1 MPFID
6 ANTHLSD
13 VDAQAFDITV
23 VGAGAAGI
31 FLAVSLARRGKRVLL
46 LETGHLEYDSS
57 RQDLND
63 IQQTAKPLGNA
74 IWNRRRMVGGTT
86 TLWGGQSLP
95 FLALD
100 FARRDWVSG
109 SGWPIGYE
117 ELRSYYDVAN
127 RFMGIDELNYDSDLM
142 ALLLDP
148 KSPVNAE

>member
-13 VDAQAFDITV
+13 VETQTWDVIV

-31 FLAVSLARRGKRVLL
+31 FLAVSLARRNKRVLL
-46 LETGHLEYDSS
+46 LETGHFEYDEG
-57 RQDLND
+57 RQALND
-63 IQQTAKPLGNA
+63 IEQTAKPLGNA

-95 FLALD
+95 FSPLD

-117 ELRSYYDVAN
+117 ELRPYYDVAN
-127 RFMGIDELNYDSDLM
+127 RFMGIDEL
-142 ALLLDP
+142 
-148 KSPVNAE
+148 